1 MKFILFNAFM
11 TVLSLSFCAQE
22 TIKSSAMKNE
32 TAKLS
37 EKPIGDE
44 KLLSGTTELAT
55 FGAGCF
61 WCVEA
66 QFQMLDGVL
75 KVESGFSGGHVKNPA
90 YREVCNGTTGHAEVC
105 NITFDPVKISYDE
118 MLAAFWQTHDP
129 TQLNRQGNDIG
140 TQYRS
145 AIFYHSDAQKQLAE
159 TYKKKLN
166 EEKVYDSPVVTEIA
180 PFTVFYKA
188 EDYHSNYFN
197 QNGEESY
204 CQFVIRPKVE
214 KFQKVFKEKLKKK
227 P

>member
-1 MKFILFNAFM
+1 MKFILFSAFM

-22 TIKSSAMKNE
+22 QTQLPAMKNE
-32 TAKLS
+32 NN
-37 EKPIGDE
+37 KPADTP
-44 KLLSGTTELAT
+44 LSGKTEIAT

-66 QFQMLDGVL
+66 QFQMLEGVL
-75 KVESGFSGGHVKNPA
+75 KVESGFSGGHVKNPS
-90 YREVCNGTTGHAEVC
+90 YKEVCNGTTGHAEVC
-105 NITFDPVKISYDE
+105 NITFDPAVISYDE

-145 AIFYHSDAQKQLAE
+145 AIFYHNESQRQLAE
-159 TYKKKLN
+159 MYKQKLN
-166 EEKVYDSPVVTEIA
+166 EEKVYDNPVVTEIA

-188 EDYHSNYFN
+188 EDYHSNYYN